1 MLGGRWLVSGDD
13 WTAPGVYEVG
23 PDVFR
28 VPLPLPTDGL
38 RAVNIYVIVD
48 AGRLVCIDS
57 GWAVPDARAVL
68 DAALASLDSSVA
80 DIDRFLVTH
89 AHRDH
94 YTMAVSLRR
103 SEGIAVSL
111 GAGERP
117 SLEAI
122 ADPGRSPF
130 EDRLGA
136 LRRYGAPHLA
146 DLAATEM
153 VSGHDAQRS
162 EWEPPDGWLDE
173 GDIVFESGRR
183 LGVVETPGH
192 TRGHVVFRDPANRL
206 LFAGDHVL
214 PTITPSI
221 GFEPVASDDPL
232 GDFLGSLARVR
243 RLPDA
248 VLLPAHGPVAP
259 SVHARIDQ
267 LVDHHG
273 RRLDQTLAAL
283 VAGATSVFE
292 VAGRLRWTR
301 RERTLAELDL
311 FNQMLAVTETAAH
324 LRLLVAQ
331 GRVARI
337 LDDGIYRYRS
347 LP

>member
-13 WTAPGVYEVG
+13 WTAPGVYEVA

-48 AGRLVCIDS
+48 VGRLVCIDS

-68 DAALASLDSSVA
+68 DAALASLGSSVA

-122 ADPGRSPF
+122 ADPARSPF

-136 LRRYGAPHLA
+136 LLRYGAPHLA
-146 DLAATEM
+146 DLAATEV

-162 EWEPPDGWLDE
+162 EWEPPDSWLDE
-173 GDIVFESGRR
+173 GDIVFGSGRR

-248 VLLPAHGPVAP
+248 VLLPAHGPVVP

-273 RRLDQTLAAL
+273 RRLDKTLAAL

-331 GRVARI
+331 GRVAQI

>member
-1 MLGGRWLVSGDD
+1 VLGGRWLVSGDD

>member
-1 MLGGRWLVSGDD
+1 MSGED
-13 WTAPGVYEVG
+13 WAAPGVHEVAAG
-23 PDVFR
+23 VFR

-57 GWAVPDARAVL
+57 GWAVPEARKVL
-68 DAALASLDSSVA
+68 DAALASLGCSVA

-94 YTMAVSLRR
+94 YTTAVSLRR
-103 SEGIAVSL
+103 SEGTAVSL

-117 SLEAI
+117 SLDAI
-122 ADPGRSPF
+122 ADPDHRPF
-130 EDRLGA
+130 EDQLSA
-136 LRRYGAPHLA
+136 LRRYGAAHLA
-146 DLAATEM
+146 KLVRAEM
-153 VSGHDAQRS
+153 VGGPDTQRS
-162 EWEPPDGWLDE
+162 EWEPPDTWLDE
-173 GDIVFESGRR
+173 GDIVLGSGRR

-192 TRGHVVFRDPANRL
+192 TRGHVVFTDPANRL

-221 GFEPVASDDPL
+221 GLEPVASDNPL
-232 GDFLGSLARVR
+232 GDFLRSLARVR

-248 VLLPAHGPVAP
+248 MLLPAHGPVAP

-273 RRLDQTLAAL
+273 RRLEQTLDAL
-283 VAGATSVFE
+283 AAGATSVFE
-292 VAGRLRWTR
+292 VAARLSWTR
-301 RERTLAELDL
+301 RQRTLAELDL

-324 LRLLVAQ
+324 LRVLVAQ
-331 GRVARI
+331 QRVDQV
-337 LDDGIYRYRS
+337 LDDGIYRYSS